1 MRVNY
6 SYVRVPSVT
15 RTLDNSNLLLTGRN
29 FCFPFRSLIYIF
41 LPKITRT
48 IKKKRKQEKT
58 IKTRILRVN
67 SWFFRFFP
75 FTSSLFQALRYWGR
89 RESERHSLS
98 QFSGPH
104 RSARSQ
110 EQATQVQIQC
120 PSQYINQ
127 ALLLNSFFKILIY
140 ISCCS

>member
-6 SYVRVPSVT
+6 SYVG
-15 RTLDNSNLLLTGRN
+15 TLGNSNLLLTGRN
-29 FCFPFRSLIYIF
+29 FCFPFRSLIYIV
-41 LPKITRT
+41 LPAITRT
-48 IKKKRKQEKT
+48 IKKKQN
-58 IKTRILRVN
+58 KTRKNNQTKN
-67 SWFFRFFP
+67 SSCKFLVFSLFHS
-75 FTSSLFQALRYWGR
+75 TSSLFQALGYRGR

-110 EQATQVQIQC
+110 EQATPVQIQC

-140 ISCCS
+140 ISCCP